1 MDKSFERAL
10 KKYYKEIRSFLIV
23 RTKESQKFMAE
34 FCSSVE
40 DYIEANKIQTVD
52 AVKEHFGTPEEIAKA
67 FLETAQL
74 GYIRKRVRIKN
85 TILIIM
91 LAAFLSWFTYLTIAF
106 IGTLPNGGGYGV
118 ETIMDP
124 AETTTDENFVIGDTA

>member
-52 AVKEHFGTPEEIAKA
+52 AVKEHFGAPEEIAKA

-74 GYIRKRVRIKN
+74 GYIRKRLRIKN
-85 TILIIM
+85 TIFYAVVITLVIWFGFA
-91 LAAFLSWFTYLTIAF
+91 LAAFID
-106 IGTLPNGGGYGV
+106 GLPYDGYGV

-124 AETTTDENFVIGDTA
+124 AETTTDENFVSGDTV